1 MPRSMTRE
9 LENLLEE
16 AYNVLRRSG
25 RRVDIIE
32 YPLRR
37 RKAFD
42 LVCNGRRN
50 IFARIVYDASNL
62 SREDANELRAS
73 AHAYGAS
80 PIVIAKYVYG
90 YEAEDDVVY
99 ERHGLYIISIE
110 GLKQVARDEP
120 LFILNSHGVYTV
132 RINPKKLRR
141 LREERGMS
149 LGELADRLG
158 VSRKTVYEYE
168 RGTMRLSVDKA
179 VKLFDIFGGE
189 VFEPIN
195 ILEVPK
201 EETYNLIEPDVRL
214 EEMII
219 NYLRKKGYRVVHL
232 RRTPI
237 DIIGYRRRED
247 TVSVIVKHFISE
259 RRFLLKINEA
269 EKIVSLTGSQR
280 VIVEDEKD
288 LDHIEREN

>member
-1 MPRSMTRE
+1 MARE

-16 AYNVLRRSG
+16 AYNVLKRSG

-37 RKAFD
+37 RRAFD
-42 LVCNGRRN
+42 LVSNGRRN
-50 IFARIVYDASNL
+50 IFARIVYDAGNL
-62 SREDANELRAS
+62 SKEDANELRAS

-99 ERHGLYIISIE
+99 ERHGLYVLGIE
-110 GLKQVARDEP
+110 GLKQVARDGP

-132 RINPKKLRR
+132 RINPRKLRR
-141 LREERGMS
+141 LREEKGMS
-149 LGELADRLG
+149 LGELADKLG

-168 RGTMRLSVDKA
+168 RGAMSLSIDRA
-179 VKLFDIFGGE
+179 IKLFDIFGEE

-195 ILEVPK
+195 VLETPR
-201 EETYNLIEPDVRL
+201 EETYDLVEPDVKL

-219 NYLRKKGYRVVHL
+219 NYLRKKGYKVVHL
-232 RRTPI
+232 RRTPV
-237 DIIGYRRRED
+237 DIIGYRRKGG
-247 TVSVIVKHFISE
+247 TISVIVKHFISE
-259 RRFLLKINEA
+259 RKFLLKVNEA

-280 VIVEDEKD
+280 IVVEDEKD
-288 LDHIEREN
+288 LDHIERKD